1 MGAAYEHLKADLGEC
16 DSIPFTNSTGSEL
29 TGGTI
34 QELNAKVGLLYDDVE
49 DGESTPLITGI
60 PTPGG
65 MVPKTSGEAQNKG
78 EALYY
83 DTNNTEFTT
92 TSANGTEAG
101 YVYADAASSDDRVQ
115 AVLTDLNV

>member
-1 MGAAYEHLKADLGEC
+1 MGAAYEHLKADYGEC
-16 DSIPFTNSTGSEL
+16 DSIPFTNSTGSTLE
-29 TGGTI
+29 GGTV
-34 QELNAKVGLLYDDVE
+34 QEVNAKVGVLYDDV
-49 DGESTPLITGI
+49 DDTESTALVTGV
-60 PTPGG
+60 PTPGV

-83 DTNNTEFTT
+83 DSANTEFTT

-101 YVYADAASSDDRVQ
+101 YVYADAASSDARVQ